1 MINIKKL
8 NDMDMVI
15 VSKKPTP
22 KEDKEFSD
30 FLKVK
35 LISSK
40 ITRKPKTIKKD

>member
-35 LISSK
+35 LSTSE
-40 ITRKPKTIKKD
+40 ITIKTKTIKKD

>member
-8 NDMDMVI
+8 NEIDMVI

-22 KEDKEFSD
+22 KEEKEFSD

-35 LISSK
+35 LTTSK
-40 ITRKPKTIKKD
+40 IVRRPKAKKK